1 MHNIIAIDGG
11 GTKTLTVL
19 FQEDGHILY
28 LRSDPGTNPLDI
40 GVEAS
45 QNRILHAIYSA
56 AKHATEK
63 LSAIYAGVAG
73 LVYFDQYFQQDICA
87 MFGADN
93 FTIETDGRNLI
104 SSELTHNEDGCCLI
118 VGTGCGTWI
127 RTKQRD
133 HIFHVGGWG
142 YLVDTLGSGYALG
155 RDVLRAVC
163 LAHDGRGPKPC

>member
-87 MFGADN
+87 MFGADQFYN
-93 FTIETDGRNLI
+93 RDRRPESDL
-104 SSELTHNEDGCCLI
+104 
-118 VGTGCGTWI
+118 
-127 RTKQRD
+127 QRAD
-133 HIFHVGGWG
+133 
-142 YLVDTLGSGYALG
+142 AQ
-155 RDVLRAVC
+155 
-163 LAHDGRGPKPC
+163 